1 MDRRGSEGVPSPP
14 AFFRFRLRKGRFV
27 SPTVLRRLIPAA
39 QSLVG
44 AGTSLSGLPQSGCF
58 CPSVSVETSGP
69 DGSAFSKLAALR
81 ARDNEIS
88 TSEPGGIAASVLPH
102 GLHPER
108 CGRFSPFQHKFS
120 DGPLHLIKNIHPSH
134 IVCWEIPLKSAQT
147 ASKLGALRI
156 ASCMAE
162 AILRPHPA
170 QNRLNRALKG
180 RLTFAVR

>member
-1 MDRRGSEGVPSPP
+1 LTSAQGRRNDILTSEDSVFPLQIQGVSLRLPRGTGRSVFSRGPKDSFCGPTGFDAIPPLVHGREGARRECRPSP

-58 CPSVSVETSGP
+58 CPSVSVETSVS

-88 TSEPGGIAASVLPH
+88 ASEPGGIAASVSPH
-102 GLHPER
+102 A
-108 CGRFSPFQHKFS
+108 
-120 DGPLHLIKNIHPSH
+120 PS
-134 IVCWEIPLKSAQT
+134 SRT
-147 ASKLGALRI
+147 MR
-156 ASCMAE
+156 
-162 AILRPHPA
+162 
-170 QNRLNRALKG
+170 
-180 RLTFAVR
+180 